1 MTKLI
6 VAGILFG
13 SFGLAAAD
21 APAGKAHH
29 KPPQEA
35 LDACAKSSK
44 DDPCAF
50 KLPDKEIK
58 GTCMVR
64 RHGPGLVCRAP
75 KPAPKAGAGSQT

>member
-1 MTKLI
+1 MTKLL

-13 SFGLAAAD
+13 TFGLAAAD
-21 APAGKAHH
+21 APAPNKSHH

-35 LDACAKSSK
+35 LDACAKAAK

-50 KLPDKEIK
+50 KLPDKDVK
-58 GTCMVR
+58 GTCHVR

-75 KPAPKAGAGSQT
+75 KPAKAGSGSQT